1 MEAKREVRADLH
13 RKLGKIKGEDA
24 YNMMA
29 GYLDKDG
36 FGSSG
41 MSGSEIRDLFHK
53 LENNHMDKFHSD
65 DIKDVREVLGKH
77 FND

>member
-1 MEAKREVRADLH
+1 
-13 RKLGKIKGEDA
+13 
-24 YNMMA
+24 MMA

-41 MSGSEIRDLFHK
+41 MSGSEVRDLVHK
-53 LENNHMDKFHSD
+53 LESNHMDKFHSH
-65 DIKDVREVLGKH
+65 DIDHVRTVLEKH

>member
-1 MEAKREVRADLH
+1 MRADLH
-13 RKLGKIKGEDA
+13 DKLGRTKGEEA

-41 MSGSEIRDLFHK
+41 MSGSEVRDLVHK
-53 LENNHMDKFHSD
+53 LESNHMDKFHSH
-65 DIKDVREVLGKH
+65 DIDHVRTVLEKH